1 LLAFFTDLCSSDLGR
16 WAQSFGAI
24 INMDVHKNTT
34 HVIASKTRRTAKVQ
48 VAARNPAIKIVTTN
62 WLFDCVSQWRRLPEQ
77 PYLIPVESKHK
88 EVTRGVSPVFQ
99 EPPNGDLSSSEEEAG
114 GLTDGE
120 KAPSLKLNIGDL
132 PDVDEDQEDQ
142 AGSVSPAD
150 QVTDDQWSAMMAEIE
165 EDLSDTEDGDTDADD
180 DESDGSTSSVQSNK
194 KRKRDVGGNGATS
207 ATGSDSESGQPST
220 NGADTGSK
228 LQQRKR
234 RALERTSSLTQV
246 AQIPQGIV
254 PTTPTTTST
263 KETNGSS
270 TQPKARSPVP
280 SAPASE
286 AGSETGENAAMQ
298 AELEALLN
306 AADTDED

>member
-1 LLAFFTDLCSSDLGR
+1 MSDIYSSDLGR

-34 HVIASKTRRTAKVQ
+34 HVIASKARRTAKVQ

-62 WLFDCVSQWRRLPEQ
+62 WLFDCVSQWKRLPEE

-132 PDVDEDQEDQ
+132 PDVDEEQEEQ

-150 QVTDDQWSAMMAEIE
+150 QVTDDQWAAMAAEIE
-165 EDLSDTEDGDTDADD
+165 EGLSDTEDGDTDADD

-194 KRKRDVGGNGATS
+194 KRKRGTGAVETAPAAS
-207 ATGSDSESGQPST
+207 SDGEGGQPSI
-220 NGADTGSK
+220 NGTDSGSR

-234 RALERTSSLTQV
+234 RAMERTSSLTKVAQV
-246 AQIPQGIV
+246 AQSGV
-254 PTTPTTTST
+254 PMTPKNTTN
-263 KETNGSS
+263 ETND
-270 TQPKARSPVP
+270 TQSKARSPVP
-280 SAPASE
+280 STSASE
-286 AGSETGENAAMQ
+286 ASSETGENAAMQ

-306 AADTDED
+306 AADTDDD

>member
-1 LLAFFTDLCSSDLGR
+1 
-16 WAQSFGAI
+16 
-24 INMDVHKNTT
+24 MDVHKNTT

-62 WLFDCVSQWRRLPEQ
+62 WLFDCVSQWKRLPEQ

-114 GLTDGE
+114 GDGE
-120 KAPSLKLNIGDL
+120 KGPSLKLNIGDL
-132 PDVDEDQEDQ
+132 PDVDEEQEDQ

-150 QVTDDQWSAMMAEIE
+150 LLTDDQWSAMFAEIE
-165 EDLSDTEDGDTDADD
+165 EDVSDTEDGDTDADD
-180 DESDGSTSSVQSNK
+180 DESDGSSSSVQSNK
-194 KRKRDVGGNGATS
+194 KRKRDVGAVEAVPAS
-207 ATGSDSESGQPST
+207 PSDSDGGQRST
-220 NGADTGSK
+220 NGSDTGSK

-234 RALERTSSLTQV
+234 RALERTSSLTKIAQV
-246 AQIPQGIV
+246 TQGGG
-254 PTTPTTTST
+254 PTTTTTTT
-263 KETNGSS
+263 KETNGINQS
-270 TQPKARSPVP
+270 KARSPRA
-280 SAPASE
+280 STPASE